1 MVNKINEVILK
12 SKKKE
17 CKNVIRSCAYS
28 TNVYLSFYACSFI
41 IDVNQRFSACFNI
54 LDSKLM

>member
-1 MVNKINEVILK
+1 MVNKINEVIWK

-28 TNVYLSFYACSFI
+28 VNVYLRFYACSFVI
-41 IDVNQRFSACFNI
+41 GVNQRF
-54 LDSKLM
+54 